1 MKNGT
6 NPMQRRNCQPVS
18 LSACPKC
25 YAKTRSGSP
34 CRSPSVKGKLRCRM
48 HGGAAG
54 SGAPCRERN
63 GASRTGDFTREAI
76 AERRMI
82 AVLVLE
88 LRALTKSLKSEK

>member
-63 GASRTGDFTREAI
+63 GAYRTGDFTREAI

-82 AVLVLE
+82 SALVAE
-88 LRALTKSLKSEK
+88 CRALAKSLR